1 MNTLLAVVALALLAL
16 VGARF
21 GFQREGAPAG
31 LRLFLASG
39 SHFLVVGYLLGPE
52 ATGVLSPEILE
63 ALSPL
68 IVLGI
73 GWIGL
78 LFGLQFD
85 RASLA
90 RFAAREHVAAA
101 GQALI
106 AFAVMAGGGW
116 ILLALTGTAG
126 PLGWTL
132 VAAAAAAGSI
142 STPTGLAILT
152 DRSPAGGPVYRF
164 LSLATS
170 LDAAVGFL
178 ALGTALALYHPPS
191 ILAEVPLAPARWLLL
206 TLLLGLLFGWFFV
219 ALTREHTGQD
229 EFVLFLLGLALIS
242 AGSHAYFSVSALL
255 GCAVTG
261 VVVANAGSLARR
273 TYEVLSRWEQ
283 PVHVVFLLLSGALLR
298 FTGWELLPLV
308 AAYAGLRAVG
318 KLGGGWAASHALPRR
333 RPDLGVG
340 LLAQGGLSIAIAVSV
355 RQLTSQAY
363 PGSPLPDLFFAA
375 VVLGVAVWELAGP
388 PLIRGLLRRSAEGEE
403 RATMPAQEDVAGARP
418 R

>member
-1 MNTLLAVVALALLAL
+1 MSFLLAVAALALVAL
-16 VGARF
+16 IGARY
-21 GFQREGAPAG
+21 GFLREGAPEG

-52 ATGVLSPEILE
+52 ATGLLTPGILE

-68 IVLGI
+68 VVLGI

-85 RASLA
+85 RSSLA
-90 RFAAREHVAAA
+90 RFRPAEHAAA
-101 GQALI
+101 AAQALVT
-106 AFAVMAGGGW
+106 FAVIAGGGAV
-116 ILLALTGTAG
+116 LLRTTGTAG
-126 PLGWTL
+126 VPGWTL

-142 STPTGLAILT
+142 STPTGLAVLT
-152 DRSPAGGPVYRF
+152 DRSMAGGPVYRL

-178 ALGTALALYHPPS
+178 ALGTALALFHPPS
-191 ILAEVPLAPARWLLL
+191 MLVEVPFAPVRWLAL
-206 TLLLGLLFGWFFV
+206 TLLLGLFFGWFFV
-219 ALTREHTGQD
+219 ALTREHTGTE
-229 EFVLFLLGLALIS
+229 EFVLFLLGLALVA

-261 VVVANAGSLARR
+261 AVVANAGSLRR
-273 TYEVLSRWEQ
+273 RAYEVLSRWEQ

-308 AAYAGLRAVG
+308 AVYVGLRAIG
-318 KLGGGWAASHALPRR
+318 KLGGGWLASLSLPTPRA
-333 RPDLGVG
+333 DFGAG
-340 LLAQGGLSIAIAVSV
+340 LLAQGGLSIAVAVSV
-355 RQLTSQAY
+355 RQLASHAY
-363 PGSPLPDLFFAA
+363 PDSPLPDLFFAA

-388 PLIRGLLRRSAEGEE
+388 PLLRGLLRRAGGIDVGD
-403 RATMPAQEDVAGARP
+403 AVPARQEIMEADP